1 MQDINKA
8 LAFLSERGYEIG
20 DSFVP
25 PDGRIHVWVADR
37 ACAFEH
43 IRMLVALENMKSAAT
58 GIDSSALTDL
68 VGLCRQVYENSA
80 VDSASATKA
89 LDLQTEW
96 KILVHRGTPPAPSLA
111 DKKALDVASEA
122 LAARIV
128 SFLAREI
135 PNLSVLTRAHSG

>member
-25 PDGRIHVWVADR
+25 PDGRVHVWVADR

-43 IRMLVALENMKSAAT
+43 VRMLVALENMKSAARA
-58 GIDSSALTDL
+58 IDSPALTDL
-68 VGLCRQVYENSA
+68 VGLCRQVYESSA
-80 VDSASATKA
+80 VDSAAATKA
-89 LDLQTEW
+89 RDLQTEW
-96 KILVHRGTPPAPSLA
+96 RILVQRATPPPPSVA
-111 DKKALDVASEA
+111 DKKALDVAAEA
-122 LAARIV
+122 LASRIV
-128 SFLAREI
+128 DFLAREI

>member
-25 PDGRIHVWVADR
+25 PDGRVHVWVAGR

-43 IRMLVALENMKSAAT
+43 IGMLVALENMKSSAT
-58 GIDSSALTDL
+58 AIDSPALTDL
-68 VGLCRQVYENSA
+68 AGLCRQVESSA

-89 LDLQTEW
+89 RDLQTEW
-96 KILVHRGTPPAPSLA
+96 RILVQRGTPPPSSLA
-111 DKKALDVASEA
+111 DKKALDVAGET

-128 SFLAREI
+128 DFLAREI